1 LNQKVKVLLVDN
13 FDSFTYNI
21 AHYLEQCGVSL
32 TIWDNLSVKLDALN
46 QFDGVVLSPGPGLP
60 ESAGQLLET
69 IDRLVSLS
77 IPTLGVCLGM
87 QAIGTYFGATLY
99 NQKEVKHGVATT
111 LKLVKD
117 SVLFENCPTTFQVGL
132 YHSWAVDL
140 ATTDQLYATSLS
152 ATDVLMSCEHKSLP
166 VYGVQFHPE
175 SILTEHGITI
185 IRNFIRQIK
194 K

>member
-46 QFDGVVLSPGPGLP
+46 QFDAVVLSPGPGLP

-69 IDRLVSLS
+69 IDRLVHLS

-87 QAIGTYFGATLY
+87 QAIGSYFGATLY
-99 NQKEVKHGVATT
+99 NQKAVKHGVDTT
-111 LKLVKD
+111 LKVIKN
-117 SVLFENCPTTFQVGL
+117 SVLFENCPATFQVGL

-140 ATTDQLYATSLS
+140 TTSDQLHATSFS
-152 ATDVLMSCEHKSLP
+152 ATDVLMSFEHKSLP

-175 SILTEHGITI
+175 SIMTENGMTI
-185 IRNFIRQIK
+185 IRNFIELTNR
-194 K
+194 